1 LIGNIAVLEYRAM
14 KVGPLPPDRSR
25 HAARLLADA
34 FRDYPAWLAIGPRR
48 SRPRWRMLNRF
59 YRGALVRAYAHG
71 AVLGAGDGELR
82 GIAIVYPADRW
93 PPPPRSFVHEAWGVA
108 LSGPGAAARGL
119 RATSA
124 IDAVHPHEPHDF
136 LHTLGVDPGAQ
147 RTGAGTAL
155 LEHIAGHA
163 EGRGVPVHLTTSDPE
178 NLPYYRRFGYQLD
191 GQRELPRGV
200 PLWSMLRPPA
210 RAPEPGSNPSSPRSA
225 SP

>member
-1 LIGNIAVLEYRAM
+1 
-14 KVGPLPPDRSR
+14 
-25 HAARLLADA
+25 
-34 FRDYPAWLAIGPRR
+34 
-48 SRPRWRMLNRF
+48 MLNRF

-71 AVLGAGDGELR
+71 AVLGASDGELR

-163 EGRGVPVHLTTSDPE
+163 EARGVPIHLTTSAPE
-178 NLPYYRRFGYQLD
+178 NLPYYRRFGYELD
-191 GQRELPRGV
+191 GERELPRGV
-200 PLWSMLRPPA
+200 PLWSMMRPPA
-210 RAPEPGSNPSSPRSA
+210 RAPEPGSRPSSPRSA